1 MRTRTISSLAFTA
14 TLAAGAVIAA
24 PSDAHGATGPVY
36 SGTGWRIATGNGMRY
51 LTGSSWTIVFYDTA
65 SRTALTPH
73 AKRAAAELKKH
84 TGVTFT
90 VTTTLTKGVT
100 ACPTRRVIIMRL
112 TSTVTRS
119 NATQCPTPTGAADGS
134 RATFAATSWKNNK
147 INGSNEI
154 YRRKVI
160 SHELGH
166 SVGLTHPTTWTNSP
180 PPLMR
185 GEVWGGYTSL
195 TYAAQYTPQ
204 DANGLKNLRANASK
218 MPPATALTAAK
229 ALAVGER

>member
-1 MRTRTISSLAFTA
+1 MRIRTVSSLAFTA
-14 TLAAGAVIAA
+14 TLAVGAVVAA

-36 SGTGWRIATGNGMRY
+36 SGTGWKIATGNGMKY
-51 LTGSSWTIVFYDTA
+51 LSSSGWTVVFYDTA
-65 SRTALTPH
+65 SRTALTAY
-73 AKRAAAELKKH
+73 AKRTATELKRH
-84 TGVTFT
+84 TGVAFT

-100 ACPTRRVIIMRL
+100 TCPTRRVIIMRL

-119 NATQCPTPTGAADGS
+119 TASQCHTASGAADGS
-134 RATFAATSWKNNK
+134 RATFAATSWKTNTLS
-147 INGSNEI
+147 GSNEI

-204 DANGLKNLRANASK
+204 DVNGLKNLRANR
-218 MPPATALTAAK
+218 LYF
-229 ALAVGER
+229 